1 MTDVDLHAHTVPVV
15 TVVTAIEVHLDETTM
30 KIVED
35 TIALPQ
41 EEAALVTTIR
51 PPRVPVV
58 TTILTAVTIPLLT
71 LTWMATADPTTAHHQ
86 EISVLETVVMVVIT
100 IVVVTGKHALLL
112 GGNFW
117 D

>member
-1 MTDVDLHAHTVPVV
+1 MLTFYLYFYVLTQSRLSLSPQCGETEVAQDPPVVVHTPTTMTDVDLHADTVPVV

-71 LTWMATADPTTAHHQ
+71 LT
-86 EISVLETVVMVVIT
+86 
-100 IVVVTGKHALLL
+100 
-112 GGNFW
+112 
-117 D
+117 